1 MKPSVPIPLVLS
13 LLASAVAPVVAAEQ
27 VVAMHGY
34 CFRSPV
40 PLSAPLEVGLHAL
53 EVAHPPGT
61 EPGKELF
68 SLLAVRFPLVVTD
81 TKAGMTPAE
90 LREYVRSVF
99 LAAAP
104 RGGESVRRRLLGE
117 WVEGETYT
125 TSIPAPSFGEVFV
138 LRRRDGD
145 SVVLGF
151 KVRQEWAEPGRDL
164 IAAISDSLREGEGA
178 CGVTSLPQGS
188 GQRTRVAAPS
198 TPTVSMA
205 TRLPVLSSRSR
216 SR

>member
-1 MKPSVPIPLVLS
+1 VLS
-13 LLASAVAPVVAAEQ
+13 LLASNTAPTTA
-27 VVAMHGY
+27 GTD
-34 CFRSPV
+34 
-40 PLSAPLEVGLHAL
+40 AL
-53 EVAHPPGT
+53 LVAHFPEARPG
-61 EPGKELF
+61 EELF
-68 SLLAVRFPLVVTD
+68 SLLAVRFPLVDTE

-104 RGGESVRRRLLGE
+104 RGGEPVRRRLLGE

-145 SVVLGF
+145 SVVFGF

-164 IAAISDSLREGEGA
+164 IAAISDSLREGEA
-178 CGVTSLPQGS
+178 SCGEASGHHRS
-188 GQRTRVAAPS
+188 GQRTRAAAPS

-205 TRLPVLSSRSR
+205 SRLPVPSSLSRSR
-216 SR
+216 